1 MTVLF
6 IWLGL
11 MGLFAA
17 GAAWFFFARFPEVF
31 GGAGRRRALRGAAV
45 AGLVLSGLALLAGLV
60 MLVFMRVMPV
70 D

>member
-1 MTVLF
+1 MIVLL
-6 IWLGL
+6 IWLGV

-31 GGAGRRRALRGAAV
+31 GGTRRRVLRGAAV